1 MVSFTR
7 GILSVSSRPL
17 SVIHWWLLHFIQS
30 FFFNLAKTTGG
41 EFFKFNANPPLSSK
55 IEEPILSSKNNV
67 ETIPEQVIIFQ

>member
-30 FFFNLAKTTGG
+30 FFNLAKTTGG

-55 IEEPILSSKNNV
+55 IEEPIGSSKNNF
-67 ETIPEQVIIFQ
+67 ETIPEQVNIIFQ